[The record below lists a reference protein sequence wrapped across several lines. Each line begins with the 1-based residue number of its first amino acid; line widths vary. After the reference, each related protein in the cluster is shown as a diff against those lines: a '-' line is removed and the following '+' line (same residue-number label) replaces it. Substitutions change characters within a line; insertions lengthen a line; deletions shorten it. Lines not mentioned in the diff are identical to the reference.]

1 MNTKILLLENDE
13 DAFARLANY
22 LETAGYPPD
31 NIIRV
36 TNVTDIHRY
45 GREPLY
51 LILADINNCPVS
63 KEECLKTIQDVFPYT
78 PIIVLT
84 AYDDGATATY
94 AIKQGAQDCLVKEEI
109 DARSLRKA
117 ITFAV
122 ERQRVAANYSRLFSE
137 NPVPIYIYETET
149 FRFLAVNNAAL
160 SQYMYTRDE
169 MLSKTALD
177 IRPEEDWERFKFL
190 SGSLPDSY
198 FDAGTWRHIRKNGEI
213 FHVHIYA
220 HSTTFEGKNASMV
233 MAIDVENKVRAEAEA
248 SRKAR
253 QMQKVWESITDGL
266 YVLNSNWEFTFVN
279 KESERI
285 LRHPKEELLGK
296 KAWDLFPNAKS
307 LKLYHEYHRAV
318 AEKVSVHFEEYV
330 PTYDLWA
337 SINAYPTSEGL
348 VVYLLD
354 ITAQKIASE
363 KLQNEQ
369 EKLRAI
375 INNTQDIIWSI
386 DKNMQIIDANK
397 PFWDYIYAMT
407 GKTQQEVT
415 ESDFSKDLMKSWE
428 SYLQPAFE
436 GKAYR
441 STIKNETHGHITY
454 SEINFSPIYDKD
466 KNIVGVSCFSRD
478 ITEERQHQEMV
489 EHQNRQ
495 LKEIAW
501 LQSHKVRNHVTTIQG
516 LAQLFNHNDPN
527 DPTNKQILDGIQATT
542 AELDHVI
549 KEINSKAQKLGE

>member
-1 MNTKILLLENDE
+1 
-13 DAFARLANY
+13 
-22 LETAGYPPD
+22 
-31 NIIRV
+31 
-36 TNVTDIHRY
+36 
-45 GREPLY
+45 
-51 LILADINNCPVS
+51 
-63 KEECLKTIQDVFPYT
+63 
-78 PIIVLT
+78 
-84 AYDDGATATY
+84 
-94 AIKQGAQDCLVKEEI
+94 
-109 DARSLRKA
+109 
-117 ITFAV
+117 
-122 ERQRVAANYSRLFSE
+122 
-137 NPVPIYIYETET
+137 
-149 FRFLAVNNAAL
+149 
-160 SQYMYTRDE
+160 
-169 MLSKTALD
+169 
-177 IRPEEDWERFKFL
+177 
-190 SGSLPDSY
+190 
-198 FDAGTWRHIRKNGEI
+198 
-213 FHVHIYA
+213 
-220 HSTTFEGKNASMV
+220 
-233 MAIDVENKVRAEAEA
+233 
-248 SRKAR
+248 
-253 QMQKVWESITDGL
+253 MQKVWESITDGL

-296 KAWDLFPNAKS
+296 KAWDFFPNAKN

-354 ITAQKIASE
+354 ITAQKKAGE

-428 SYLQPAFE
+428 GYLQPAFE

-441 STIKNETHGHITY
+441 STIKNETDGHITY